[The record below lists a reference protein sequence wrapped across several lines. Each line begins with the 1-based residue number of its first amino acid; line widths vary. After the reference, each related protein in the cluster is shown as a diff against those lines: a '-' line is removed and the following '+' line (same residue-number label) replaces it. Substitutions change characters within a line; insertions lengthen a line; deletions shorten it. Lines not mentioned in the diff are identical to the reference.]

1 MPNQSPHAL
10 SPDDSL
16 IDAAAGGDAAAFGQ
30 LVQRYQ
36 DRLLTSLT
44 RFTGSREQAEDIAQE
59 AFVQAYRKLDQFRRD
74 ASFYTWLHRIA
85 HNRAMSAG
93 RKKRERV
100 SIESLRAAAGGAEV
114 AEPQTD
120 QLPEAAMIAD
130 EQIALVHRALATLAE
145 DYRKILVLREFD
157 NMDYQQIAEVTGIAI
172 GTVRS
177 RLFRAR
183 MQLKEALVSVGAC
196 QS

>member
-1 MPNQSPHAL
+1 MLNQPKNSESPET
-10 SPDDSL
+10 SL
-16 IDAAAGGDAAAFGQ
+16 IDAAARGDAASFEQ
-30 LVQRYQ
+30 LVRRYQ

-74 ASFYTWLHRIA
+74 SSFYTWLHRIA
-85 HNRAMSAG
+85 QNRAMSAG

-100 SIESLRAAAGGAEV
+100 SIEALRDAADGAPII
-114 AEPQTD
+114 EPQTEV
-120 QLPEAAMIAD
+120 QPEAD
-130 EQIALVHRALATLAE
+130 LVSEEQTKLVHRALATLAE
-145 DYRKILVLREFD
+145 DYRRILVLREFD
-157 NMDYQQIAEVTGIAI
+157 GLDYQQIAEATGIAI

-183 MQLKEALVSVGAC
+183 TQLRDALIAAGAC
-196 QS
+196 E